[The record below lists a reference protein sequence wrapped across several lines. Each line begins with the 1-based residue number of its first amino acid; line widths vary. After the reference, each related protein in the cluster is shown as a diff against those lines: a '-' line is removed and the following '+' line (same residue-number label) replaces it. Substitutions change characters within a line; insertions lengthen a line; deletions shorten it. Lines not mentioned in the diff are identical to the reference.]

1 MRNLKDNVVVVTGA
15 ASGIGR
21 ELAIELA
28 KKGCHLAISDV
39 NEAEL
44 QQTVELLKV
53 YEVKVKADKLNVA
66 DKDAFFQY
74 AEEVIAHFGH
84 VDRVINNAGRSV
96 ADAFVTG
103 TIEDFKM
110 VMDVN
115 FWGAFHGTKAFLPHL
130 LERPDATI
138 VNVSSVNA
146 LIPFPNQ
153 SSYNVSKYAI
163 CGMNESLQQ
172 ELSGTS
178 VKVISVYPGGVK
190 TNIVNNSKF
199 VRGPK
204 EGMSQEESAALFKK
218 VAMTSAP
225 RAARIIVRGIR
236 RGKKRVKVGPDAYL
250 FDFLKRLAPKFS
262 VWLIGKLASA

>member
-1 MRNLKDNVVVVTGA
+1 MRNLKGNVVVVTGA

-21 ELAIELA
+21 ELALELA
-28 KKGCHLAISDV
+28 RKGCNLALSDV
-39 NEAEL
+39 NEVDL
-44 QQTVELLKV
+44 QKTVELLAE
-53 YEVKVKADKLNVA
+53 YPIKVKADKLNVA

-74 AEEVIAHFGH
+74 ADDVIAHFGQ

-96 ADAFVTG
+96 ADGFVSG
-103 TIEDFKM
+103 TVEDFKM

-146 LIPFPNQ
+146 FLPFPNQ

-172 ELSGTS
+172 ELNGTS
-178 VKVISVYPGGVK
+178 VKVMSVFPGGVK

-204 EGMSQEESAALFKK
+204 EGMSQTESADLFQK

-225 RAARIIVRGIR
+225 RAARVIVRGIR
-236 RGKKRVKVGPDAYL
+236 RGKKRLRVGPDAYL
-250 FDFLKRLAPKFS
+250 FDYLKRLAPRFA

>member
-1 MRNLKDNVVVVTGA
+1 MRNLKDNVAVVTGA

-21 ELAIELA
+21 EVAIELA
-28 KKGCHLAISDV
+28 RKGCHLAISDV
-39 NEAEL
+39 NEQGLIE
-44 QQTVELLKV
+44 TKSLLGQYPV
-53 YEVKVKADKLNVA
+53 NVKTDLLDISDQVA
-66 DKDAFFQY
+66 FESY
-74 AEEVIAHFGH
+74 AQAVIAHFGH
-84 VDRVINNAGRSV
+84 VDRVVNNAGRSV
-96 ADAFVTG
+96 ADSFVAG

-115 FWGAFHGTKAFLPHL
+115 FWGTYFGTKAFLPHL
-130 LERPDATI
+130 LTRPDATI

-163 CGMNESLQQ
+163 HGMNESLQQ
-172 ELSGTS
+172 ELAGTC
-178 VKVISVYPGGVK
+178 VKVVTVFPGGVK

-204 EGMSQEESAALFKK
+204 EGMSKEESADLFKK

-236 RGKKRVKVGPDAYL
+236 RGKKRIKIGPDAYL
-250 FDFLKRLAPKFS
+250 FDFLKRIAPKFS
-262 VWLIGKLASA
+262 IWLVGKLAKA